1 LEIPSNKAPADP
13 TYDYEKAYKKY
24 YEDDE
29 DDEDDEE
36 DSYGD
41 GNDSQVSGGSQG
53 NYPLQ
58 SPHHTFPIPPAVVNM
73 YV

>member
-1 LEIPSNKAPADP
+1 LGIPSNIAAADP
-13 TYDYEKAYKKY
+13 TYDYEKAYNKY

-29 DDEDDEE
+29 EDF
-36 DSYGD
+36 YGD
-41 GNDSQVSGGSQG
+41 GNDSEVARGSSQS

-58 SPHHTFPIPPAVVNM
+58 SPHHSFPIPPAVVNM